1 MSADR
6 SEPKPHLSW
15 CSIWLV
21 LEWWPALI
29 LVVMSVGLGRWWSL
43 PRLGWSNERDVVSKE
58 LWIGLL
64 GAGLALGLIFC
75 GNRLLTRLNSMQ
87 ASVQNTKLAKR
98 LIGTA
103 LLISIGLALLTLVQ
117 IATWYRVGWVPALSP
132 RSHSGLD
139 YRYFKSLDVRLQQVA
154 NAIREG
160 KLLVPQEIMPLRY
173 PADSNAQG
181 RSAISGKQ
189 LVNEVREYVVEWS
202 ELEYVRADNLAGR
215 SSSLVMLAMMVEPD
229 PRRLEDYL
237 LWKAQEE
244 SRLEGALREA
254 SMQAEVAKREHES
267 LALQW
272 QEEKIPEK
280 KSELANRVVAAEDR
294 VNLHVREQ
302 LRLQGRLDVLANER
316 LDQLGLNRLYPWLQ
330 LPTVSRGGW
339 VRLACTWLLAIY
351 LSVRL
356 LAVAVLL
363 MGSYRQPLF
372 AADGIDAVAGGI
384 AGQWNDLGW
393 FLIMAG
399 IWWLALGW

>member
-29 LVVMSVGLGRWWSL
+29 LVVMSFGLGRWWSL

-75 GNRLLTRLNSMQ
+75 GSRLLTRLNTMQ

-103 LLISIGLALLTLVQ
+103 LLISIVLALLTLVQ
-117 IATWYRVGWVPALSP
+117 MTTWYRVGWVPALSP

-330 LPTVSRGGW
+330 LPMVSRGGW